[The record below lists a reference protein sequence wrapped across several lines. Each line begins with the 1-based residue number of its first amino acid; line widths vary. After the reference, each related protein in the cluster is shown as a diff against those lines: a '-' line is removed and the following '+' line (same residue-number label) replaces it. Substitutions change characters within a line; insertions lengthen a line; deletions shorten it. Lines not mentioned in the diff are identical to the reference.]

1 MAFKINSI
9 TKSKDE
15 QEEKNRLAGYEALA
29 SKQGK
34 PREQTTTTTSKPST
48 SESKVGK
55 DTQNNAVD
63 AVAGADKRPA
73 STKPTATGSKV
84 GKGAQSFTVD
94 AVSGAD
100 KKRDRLTSELP
111 TISDYD
117 SFSKIKT
124 GKENTGERKSRAS
137 LTIGSGIEGWASGNV
152 GSAAE
157 LLDSESYRQSMN
169 QRRAQLEGTLEEA
182 NLAGNTALV
191 QQTSRAIQA
200 LDSQIAAMGKAA
212 DEKEDS
218 IETLIDYRMK
228 AIQRGDAEAANR
240 YGAEIARKREQ
251 IIEADKRINERG
263 SDVQTKASD
272 KLRQISID
280 LRKQSEQHREEAK
293 EGLGVG
299 GQLAVDVFS
308 NVTENAMDMLTFGK
322 LGLGK
327 LGFGARVFGQSATEA
342 YQWGQENGKPV
353 TQQQR
358 LAYAA
363 SQTLI
368 EEATEAM
375 WNVAGPL
382 ARTYGAGTFDDM
394 TTRWIT
400 QAVAKLRA
408 SDSVKQFVGQG
419 LQFGVSS
426 LTEALEE
433 GASDFFNY
441 RFQTRTLYGAD
452 PQTFD
457 EMWSE
462 LGKDMLLGA
471 MSGGIFSGVGYVQG
485 DRYSFAEERTNAIV
499 SDNVTALRR
508 AQAAQVRAERG
519 MEKALEK
526 HDAVG
531 IDKAHDAQNKANK
544 LWDDAKKQAVDGIGT
559 AYSRY
564 EIARQNNSKYTDV
577 YKQGVFDALDSA
589 IEVGHEV
596 NQHFGVPETAAMTA
610 KQVAEQA
617 AEVRAQNEDAT
628 VMLPSDT
635 IIMDRLGL
643 PLDEAGALN
652 DTFTKLINGEEL
664 TTDEW
669 KALDPANKSVQKVF
683 TELTGVQFPG
693 DVSDEQARFIYAN
706 APQIMER
713 EREKR
718 GIEMS
723 MSEQAERLGS
733 AVNTAVN
740 EARPNYVAS
749 YNEFANAVQAQFP
762 NISEP
767 EIRQAFDEY
776 LKVNGQTDVQMEQ
789 ADEEAPAPAAESST
803 IDTLDADTAAIV
815 DEMRDALSNGNRWV
829 YNGLL
834 YRVDENGDGTY
845 TATVRSA
852 AGRGNNNRAMRR
864 SVFGSRED
872 AIEGLVRFAT
882 QNNSFQAGEAAA
894 PAETPATEEAPSGQ
908 TTREDALAKIREIL
922 TNAKFMGSE
931 SAMETL
937 INLYEDGQDPE
948 AYVGLAVN
956 GYAYGVDGNITDQ
969 EWRQTV
975 RGQIINISPENITA
989 EQLQGAYEAGKADA
1003 PILRERQSG
1012 ATEGDTAQGENEQGE
1027 ITEEAPKTNAPAPTE
1042 QTPEAQSGSA
1052 ETPVAPGDLFNPD
1065 RIYNGGLQ
1073 GAVDTVMNNP
1083 AVAEIVG
1090 KMPSADDMPKTAQET
1105 GKKDGKS
1112 GKKQPTEK
1120 APTATPNETTEKA
1133 PTTQS
1138 EAPTDSVVRYEQEL
1152 RDALSESGPGRWEHN
1167 GFTYGILPQIGSRG
1181 FGAQIVTPVRVLSS
1195 FWGETREEAI
1205 NALIDN
1211 ARKHG
1216 YFTTTADEVEKQML
1230 AELKAKV
1237 EGSAAAKELA
1247 RILTSVNNYRY
1258 GKFEYSISK
1267 IGGGFEGTIRNTE
1280 KDAMGGAIV
1289 DARSTVFR
1297 GQSPTREETAYT
1309 LAAVALNN
1317 GFLAAESAN
1326 AASNTGLT
1334 ETQGTATINGEESSS
1349 EDATTNAPATA
1360 ESAEKPSA
1368 SETGE
1373 TTPSQEDS
1381 PEAETTEKPQEKS
1394 TEKATT
1400 PQQKIA
1406 DGVRELIEAGKS
1418 FTNKQL
1424 FEIANAAYGGT
1435 MAEGKYT
1442 VKDAYDGMEL
1452 AVNQYLMNADFIK
1465 AANSGDIK
1473 TAKQA
1478 FLKIMGVLRNLPT
1491 QSNRSEETQTY
1502 QQFSTPPNIAF
1513 VAAWAANFSANDIVL
1528 EPSAGIGGL
1537 ALWPKAWGA
1546 TVYGNELSERRLA
1559 FLNQLGLDGTFNFN
1573 AEQIDNMLPDSIKP
1587 TAVIMNPPFSSTAG
1601 RTKTNKTA
1609 NAKRHIEQA
1618 LRRLEDG
1625 GRLVAILG
1633 QGMSND
1639 SKTFRSWWD
1648 DLRKEYSIRA
1658 NISIDGDNY
1667 KKYGTTWGV
1676 QLVVIDKTGPQTG
1689 ETITGEYKGLADV
1702 LDVLEGIRNDRTRL
1716 AERDQSSDR
1725 PVRQPGVEPGVDTGV
1740 HADSGKRPVSGE
1752 RGDSDDD
1759 GQGARDGAVRGS
1771 RNEGTAG
1778 ERGSK
1783 ASNPETVPGVQE
1795 GSEQTGVQRE
1805 ESSGQSRGSDGG
1817 SSERIEIDRSDLND
1831 SKTATELSENPDNVY
1846 AEYVPRK
1853 ARVKGSKPHPA
1864 KLVESAAMAAVEP
1877 PDVTYTPNLPSEI
1890 VTNGVLSDAQLEN
1903 VIYAGQ
1909 AHEQLLPDGKRKG
1922 FFIGDG
1928 TGVGKGRQIA
1938 GIILDNFRS
1947 GRKKAVW
1954 ISEKPALINDA
1965 KRDWRALGGDEN
1977 DVIDLRKV
1985 KYKKGQKLTGDTG
1998 IVFSSYDT
2006 LKYEKAARIGVLQDW
2021 LGKDFDGVIV
2031 FDEAHNMGNAT
2042 GKKNKF
2048 GKSKPSA
2055 KALAGIELQNAF
2067 PNARIV
2073 YASATG
2079 ATEASNYAYLQRLG
2093 LWGRGT
2099 AFNDFNDFMSKISS
2113 SGLSAMELVAR
2124 DMKAMGL
2131 YMARSISYDDVKYDT
2146 LQHDLSPEQVVIY
2159 NTMSKAWQKIL
2170 QNVNRALEITGQ
2182 GNDGRARGRALS
2194 QLFGAQQRFYNQ
2206 ILTSMSVPSVIE
2218 DMKRELAAG
2227 RSCVLQLVNTNAA
2240 AADRAIA
2247 KNEDEGGDLD
2257 DLDLTPSDILVDL
2270 LQKAFPV
2277 ELYEEYEDENGNTLY
2292 RPVLDADGNPV
2303 LDKKAVAMR
2312 DALIEE
2318 VKLMK
2323 VPDGPLEMIFD
2334 AFGVENVAEV
2344 TGRTRRVVEK
2354 LDKNGVRKRVIES
2367 RNENSGIADA
2377 NAFQDGKK
2385 RILIFSNA
2393 GGTGRSYHA
2402 DKTAKNQQQRVH
2414 YLLQPGWEAS
2424 KAVQGFGRTHRSN
2437 QASAPVFRLVTTN
2450 VMGQKRF
2457 ISTIARRL
2465 DQLGALTKGQR
2476 QAGSGVFG
2484 EKDNLENPIAE
2495 DALSK
2500 YYESI
2505 NPELLKRLGLYEK
2518 IYDSNGVF
2526 NSKSETLRDIGKFL
2540 NRILALEVDEQN
2552 EVFQGFYDKFDQFM
2566 DDAIAKGTVDMGL
2579 ENYRA
2584 DKIDVIDEKIV
2595 RKDPSG
2601 ADTKYVQMTVYNKPK
2616 ITPFSKVTSA
2626 HPGFQGIVR
2635 MEDGSVRA
2643 VYEVS
2648 SKTDSRTGAVK
2659 RRFKLE
2665 SPSKGKYSMYLED
2678 TLNMQTDP
2686 IDKADWKTAW
2696 NEEINKLPEYET
2708 STLHLLTGTLLP
2720 IWDRLPQENTRV
2732 VRVMSSDGRQYLGRV
2747 IQANQ
2752 IDGLLR
2758 QLNVS
2763 RTIKKF
2769 SGKEIS
2775 DSVLKGKEAIFRDK
2789 HLKLKRSRV
2798 NGELRLELTGSGA
2811 SSIYIQYR
2819 NDGVFMERIS
2829 FRDRFFIPT
2838 GNAGEAILDDIV
2850 KTNPVLV
2857 ITNDT
2862 SGGSDQ
2868 MRAPSDDYMPDTRD
2882 DATDAAATSPT
2893 AQAISSA
2900 DTSISQIPALFTDP
2914 RVKFGEVNIDIG
2926 GGKFDLATD
2935 YLRERGTKNMI
2946 FDPYNRGKRKN
2957 SDTLAFLQ
2965 NGNRADTVTCANV
2978 LNVIAEDDA
2987 RANVILEC
2995 AKAIK
3000 PDGTAY
3006 FMVYEGDG
3014 KGIGKKT
3021 TKGWQNNRKTIGYVD
3036 EIRAYFRNVKRHGK
3050 LIIATNPVPNLPK
3063 ALWEVA
3069 PGEAVEYSRANS
3081 EGVGTGTATTDAAIG
3096 DSGPTRADQWRAQR
3110 MADNKETARS
3120 LTDLMAELAQV
3131 FGEQIS
3137 VGSIRGKGVLGTHN
3151 RRSHGIRL
3159 KNGND
3164 FVTAAHEIGHH
3175 FDVLYDISDD
3185 LTDAEKRELID
3196 GAGSAFLS
3204 QYKDKKQWPR
3214 EGIAEFV
3221 RQYLTNRELAA
3232 QNYPLFTPKFLNT
3245 LSEEERFKLNL
3256 IADRANA
3263 YFSADKSHGSGAVRG
3278 IEEKIPDYRS
3288 WREKVQDTIDNFR
3301 KHMIDKKHGL
3311 KILDDEYG
3319 TNTHTLALNAAYADN
3334 IAGEC
3339 ITGNLAGPGG
3349 VIVGEGLSARLHK
3362 HGIRMN
3368 DKETY
3373 AAFGEYLVARNGIE
3387 RLATTGRR
3395 VYADDSINN
3404 IAAMQKIVDNLE
3416 LQYPE
3421 FRAAAE
3427 EVYDYERSLM
3437 DEWLVGTGIISQEQ
3451 ADALWER
3458 WQCYVPFRRMIPKTR
3473 MRGSGNTGNDANNPI
3488 KHFKG
3493 SGYDIYNPIDS
3504 LITQTY
3510 TFISA
3515 GMENRTRLAV
3525 ANAVNQRGV
3534 NATFIERWT
3543 PPIQATTVDLSGIKE
3558 ALAEE
3563 ISGLAGDAATKD
3575 LAVAAVMSQIADTI
3589 TQYSVGK
3596 ASGNVISVLR
3606 NGHREYYKIND
3617 PTLYTALLGSSEMR
3631 VSTIL
3636 KAYGRISRMMTGNL
3650 TSNDI
3655 VWSIGNNAL
3664 SDIGTAM
3671 TYTPFK
3677 QWGKLLYGI
3686 GSTYWNTIANAVGGE
3701 VDPLYAEYL
3710 AMGGGSTTVYGT
3722 DKDSAKSV
3730 KKKVHYGRLRT
3741 LGHFLNPM
3749 NSLTLLS
3756 DMIERGPR
3764 YATYRRLR
3772 MGGMS
3777 AEAAFRGAMDITTD
3791 FRIGGD
3797 VSQQLNRVFPFFN
3810 ANVQGVDRMV
3820 RYMAAEDTPKS
3831 MRTQVAAMRA
3841 TSYLLSSALIAALF
3855 TALHR
3860 KDDETEDAYQQTST
3874 FIKNSYYLI
3883 PADLFGG
3890 ASGKFLALR
3899 KPRELAVATSFMQ
3912 ALLERFNGDEHAF
3925 DDFYQYATDEFMPT
3939 PVAAIA
3945 QLDLGGL
3952 VGSAG
3957 VFGTAAYMVANRDFL
3972 GRPIESDYMHEN
3984 LNPWDRYDGTTSKPA
3999 YYIGQATKT
4008 SPKMWDFFLSSGAV
4022 LYWKYI
4028 QDLLPMD
4035 SSRFDP
4041 TLGLRNRYIK
4051 DSLYS
4056 TDVVNRMYERADASA
4071 KDAKAD
4077 PANIDL
4083 AILAKQD
4090 ATIKKFY
4097 ERFNGLA
4104 KNETGTAELRSIR
4117 GTLIDMLQAEEY
4129 SREHNITNS
4138 TQEILY
4144 SAVRATGET
4153 DITPQVMNTVIT
4165 DANGITY
4172 NLNYAQYY
4180 DYQARYNGYYWT
4192 AVEDAAKTGMTGTDL
4207 YEAIKKAKA
4216 LAKSKADSY
4225 MLNQTGGSSVKNEF
4239 EGVPDDKII
4248 QFQTTIKLR
4257 EDNGES
4263 VKQADVIEILEG
4275 MNITDAQRYT
4285 LFHSK
4290 WTSDKNNPWA

>member
-34 PREQTTTTTSKPST
+34 PREQTTT
-48 SESKVGK
+48 V
-55 DTQNNAVD
+55 
-63 AVAGADKRPA
+63 
-73 STKPTATGSKV
+73 STKPAQSTTATKPKTSYNDYSTV
-84 GKGAQSFTVD
+84 GQITGGKTTTTPQKPNQQATTTTKQKTTP
-94 AVSGAD
+94 VSD
-100 KKRDRLTSELP
+100 F
-111 TISDYD
+111 D
-117 SFSKIKT
+117 SYSKITT
-124 GKENTGERKSRAS
+124 GKENTKDGKSRMG
-137 LTIGSGIEGWASGNV
+137 LTVGSGIEGWASGNV
-152 GSAAE
+152 GTAAE
-157 LLDSESYRQSMN
+157 LLDDEKARQSLNERM
-169 QRRAQLEGTLEEA
+169 REL
-182 NLAGNTALV
+182 
-191 QQTSRAIQA
+191 QT
-200 LDSQIAAMGKAA
+200 D
-212 DEKEDS
+212 
-218 IETLIDYRMK
+218 LIDATEKNQGNRRIQTMQAINMLQKEIDNLEKQKAGTSYDRSYDRRLASLQDELRNAEATGDTYHIQRAKREIAKLQGEKALASTGFTDLITQRMD
-228 AIQRGDAEAANR
+228 AIKRGDAAEANR
-240 YGAEIARKREQ
+240 ILKEIERREE
-251 IIEADKRINERG
+251 IDTKINVRNT
-263 SDVQTKASD
+263 DAKLQASD

-293 EGLGVG
+293 DGLSVG

-358 LAYAA
+358 LEYAA

-400 QAVAKLRA
+400 QAVEKLRA
-408 SDSVKQFVGQG
+408 SDSVKRFVGQG

-485 DRYSFAEERTNAIV
+485 DRYNLAEERTNLLV
-499 SDNVTALRR
+499 SNNTKALQR
-508 AQAAQVRAERG
+508 AQAAQTRAEKGLERAQAKRDTQALATAA
-519 MEKALEK
+519 KA
-526 HDAVG
+526 A
-531 IDKAHDAQNKANK
+531 NKANE
-544 LWDDAKKQAVDGIGT
+544 LWRKAEQQSKAGIDT
-559 AYSRY
+559 AYARY
-564 EIARQNNSKYTDV
+564 MVAKQNNSKYTDV

-723 MSEQAERLGS
+723 KSEQAERLGS

-882 QNNSFQAGEAAA
+882 QNNAFQAEEAAA
-894 PAETPATEEAPSGQ
+894 PAETPATEEVPSGQ

-1012 ATEGDTAQGENEQGE
+1012 ATEGDTAQGENDQGE
-1027 ITEEAPKTNAPAPTE
+1027 LTEEAPKTNAPAPTE
-1042 QTPEAQSGSA
+1042 QTPETQSGST

-1083 AVAEIVG
+1083 AVAGIVG

-1112 GKKQPTEK
+1112 GKNQPTEK

-1138 EAPTDSVVRYEQEL
+1138 EAPTQDS
-1152 RDALSESGPGRWEHN
+1152 S
-1167 GFTYGILPQIGSRG
+1167 
-1181 FGAQIVTPVRVLSS
+1181 TP
-1195 FWGETREEAI
+1195 
-1205 NALIDN
+1205 
-1211 ARKHG
+1211 
-1216 YFTTTADEVEKQML
+1216 AD
-1230 AELKAKV
+1230 
-1237 EGSAAAKELA
+1237 
-1247 RILTSVNNYRY
+1247 
-1258 GKFEYSISK
+1258 
-1267 IGGGFEGTIRNTE
+1267 
-1280 KDAMGGAIV
+1280 
-1289 DARSTVFR
+1289 
-1297 GQSPTREETAYT
+1297 
-1309 LAAVALNN
+1309 
-1317 GFLAAESAN
+1317 
-1326 AASNTGLT
+1326 TGLT
-1334 ETQGTATINGEESSS
+1334 ETQGDGTITAEASEPTNVESQAENGEAKEDTNGSEVEEVPDERGVLQSDTAGETTGGLLDGVQTEDVQGAESDGRSVPDSQEPGRGSS
-1349 EDATTNAPATA
+1349 GHASQTDGSGSTGVRGTGVHQSGDIRGELSEKPPASESTDKPAAEKKPTEQKPTKKEPEAAPAPEKKPDMPNAAGVSAEPSADPRGVSFVIPESGLDLPDKPADRLAANIKAIEILKDIQKTGRPATA
-1360 ESAEKPSA
+1360 EEQVALSKYVGWGGLQLAFDKWAIGQWAEVRSRLRELLTEEEFEAAAQSTQNAHYTSIEVVRAMYDILGQLGFQGGRMMEPAVGTGNFIGAMPAALRGKPYNWTAVELDPITAGIAQALYPTVDVLNQGFQDAPIPKNYMDVVITNVPFAPTPVTDRTFPNVATRSLHNYFIAKSVESTRPGGIVIVITSRYTMDAKNQMFRRYISERADLLGAIRLPNTAFKSNADTDVVTDILIFKRRADGTPYSGETFITTGQPDGIAPPAWAAGKSDAQVNEYFYTHPEMVLGVRTSSVRNNGDADRAEKNS
-1368 SETGE
+1368 SERWVSFNPLETDMSLGDQIRNAAKRITGKMDYPE
-1373 TTPSQEDS
+1373 KPTPEQITNTAIGKKHQQEKRRPGSHVAKDGKIYRVTTDGMAERIDLSKAEAKKIGALMLIKERARQLLEMQQRGDKPANISKLRKELNTLYDDFVNAYGPINKSTNLSKLKDDPDLPFLKSLEKGVQGKGAKMTAEKADIFRKDTVAPVKAVDS
-1381 PEAETTEKPQEKS
+1381 VESLPEAIAVSLNETASIDPERIGGLLGITTEEARQMILDQEHAFLSVDEQLIPRTQYLSGNVRAKLRDAEALARKDKRYEKNVEALKKVLPEDVKPVDIAIRPG
-1394 TEKATT
+1394 ATWID
-1400 PQQKIA
+1400 PA
-1406 DGVRELIEAGKS
+1406 YYEEFFAYLMGEHARSLSRELIKVHYIPEAGKYS
-1418 FTNKQL
+1418 VELTKWGEEYLENSTAFRSEWGFKGRPANVL
-1424 FEIANAAYGGT
+1424 FEAVLNNQSLKAYTEDPVTGKRVVNREKTLAIQVKMERMVQEFQNWVWTDADRTADLSTIYNNNFNAYAKSGYESTGLTVPGGAPEIT
-1435 MAEGKYT
+1435 PRSHQAAAITRIVQEGKALLDHCVGAGKTY
-1442 VKDAYDGMEL
+1442 VM
-1452 AVNQYLMNADFIK
+1452 
-1465 AANSGDIK
+1465 AASCMK
-1473 TAKQA
+1473 
-1478 FLKIMGVLRNLPT
+1478 LR
-1491 QSNRSEETQTY
+1491 
-1502 QQFSTPPNIAF
+1502 
-1513 VAAWAANFSANDIVL
+1513 
-1528 EPSAGIGGL
+1528 
-1537 ALWPKAWGA
+1537 
-1546 TVYGNELSERRLA
+1546 
-1559 FLNQLGLDGTFNFN
+1559 QLGLAKKPMIVAPKSLATQWAGEFLKYFPGAKLLAPGDDFSASTRKKYANMMATGDYDAIIVTYEQFEAIPLAFEKQK
-1573 AEQIDNMLPDSIKP
+1573 AFYQAQIDQLRALMESMGDPNTKNPRKRTHTVKQIARAIDRL
-1587 TAVIMNPPFSSTAG
+1587 TAKLEKLEA
-1601 RTKTNKTA
+1601 KNKRDA
-1609 NAKRHIEQA
+1609 
-1618 LRRLEDG
+1618 D
-1625 GRLVAILG
+1625 
-1633 QGMSND
+1633 
-1639 SKTFRSWWD
+1639 
-1648 DLRKEYSIRA
+1648 
-1658 NISIDGDNY
+1658 NIIF
-1667 KKYGTTWGV
+1667 
-1676 QLVVIDKTGPQTG
+1676 
-1689 ETITGEYKGLADV
+1689 E
-1702 LDVLEGIRNDRTRL
+1702 
-1716 AERDQSSDR
+1716 
-1725 PVRQPGVEPGVDTGV
+1725 DTGV
-1740 HADSGKRPVSGE
+1740 
-1752 RGDSDDD
+1752 
-1759 GQGARDGAVRGS
+1759 
-1771 RNEGTAG
+1771 
-1778 ERGSK
+1778 
-1783 ASNPETVPGVQE
+1783 
-1795 GSEQTGVQRE
+1795 
-1805 ESSGQSRGSDGG
+1805 
-1817 SSERIEIDRSDLND
+1817 
-1831 SKTATELSENPDNVY
+1831 
-1846 AEYVPRK
+1846 
-1853 ARVKGSKPHPA
+1853 
-1864 KLVESAAMAAVEP
+1864 
-1877 PDVTYTPNLPSEI
+1877 
-1890 VTNGVLSDAQLEN
+1890 
-1903 VIYAGQ
+1903 
-1909 AHEQLLPDGKRKG
+1909 
-1922 FFIGDG
+1922 
-1928 TGVGKGRQIA
+1928 
-1938 GIILDNFRS
+1938 
-1947 GRKKAVW
+1947 
-1954 ISEKPALINDA
+1954 
-1965 KRDWRALGGDEN
+1965 
-1977 DVIDLRKV
+1977 
-1985 KYKKGQKLTGDTG
+1985 
-1998 IVFSSYDT
+1998 
-2006 LKYEKAARIGVLQDW
+2006 
-2021 LGKDFDGVIV
+2021 DFLFV
-2031 FDEAHNMGNAT
+2031 DEAHNFKNLFYISSLSNVGGLGDPEGAGRSFDMYMKTRWLLKQNNDRGVVFATATPVMNSAVELYTMQRYLQEELLKQLGIYSADAWINQFGDVRNTLEIKPNGSGFQEKQSLSKYKNVPELMQLFRQFADIVSSLPEGEVKVPKMKSGKMILVESEPSPIQKQYIEQLAERAEAVKKGRVDPKEDNMLKITSDGRKAAYSQRMLDANLPYEENGRIMNLVRNVAQIHERTTAKKGTQLIFCDFGTPTGQKGRKKNDATETDAGQTAQLYHDLKQLLIKQGIPENEIAFIHDAKNDEQREQLSQMVNDGTIRVLIGST
-2042 GKKNKF
+2042 GKMSAGLNVQKRGVALHHLDCPWRPGDLEQRNGRYLRQGNDNDEVEVYIYVTNGTFDAKMWDNIQRKAAIINQVSYGQVNGRETEGDGELALSASEIMAITSGNPIIMEQFQVRSELAKLEAEEKNYRQSVMNARDELSNEESLADYLENTLPKWEAD
-2048 GKSKPSA
+2048 A
-2055 KALAGIELQNAF
+2055 KAAPDLSGDKFSITLDEKTYTKRAEAMNVLLNLAKKYHDPTIQSKDTKVGSF
-2067 PNARIV
+2067 
-2073 YASATG
+2073 G
-2079 ATEASNYAYLQRLG
+2079 G
-2093 LWGRGT
+2093 LDL
-2099 AFNDFNDFMSKISS
+2099 FISS
-2113 SGLSAMELVAR
+2113 SGNIRLIGNA
-2124 DMKAMGL
+2124 
-2131 YMARSISYDDVKYDT
+2131 
-2146 LQHDLSPEQVVIY
+2146 QHSV
-2159 NTMSKAWQKIL
+2159 S
-2170 QNVNRALEITGQ
+2170 VN
-2182 GNDGRARGRALS
+2182 
-2194 QLFGAQQRFYNQ
+2194 
-2206 ILTSMSVPSVIE
+2206 
-2218 DMKRELAAG
+2218 
-2227 RSCVLQLVNTNAA
+2227 
-2240 AADRAIA
+2240 
-2247 KNEDEGGDLD
+2247 
-2257 DLDLTPSDILVDL
+2257 
-2270 LQKAFPV
+2270 
-2277 ELYEEYEDENGNTLY
+2277 
-2292 RPVLDADGNPV
+2292 
-2303 LDKKAVAMR
+2303 
-2312 DALIEE
+2312 
-2318 VKLMK
+2318 
-2323 VPDGPLEMIFD
+2323 FD
-2334 AFGVENVAEV
+2334 
-2344 TGRTRRVVEK
+2344 
-2354 LDKNGVRKRVIES
+2354 S
-2367 RNENSGIADA
+2367 
-2377 NAFQDGKK
+2377 
-2385 RILIFSNA
+2385 
-2393 GGTGRSYHA
+2393 
-2402 DKTAKNQQQRVH
+2402 
-2414 YLLQPGWEAS
+2414 
-2424 KAVQGFGRTHRSN
+2424 
-2437 QASAPVFRLVTTN
+2437 
-2450 VMGQKRF
+2450 
-2457 ISTIARRL
+2457 
-2465 DQLGALTKGQR
+2465 
-2476 QAGSGVFG
+2476 
-2484 EKDNLENPIAE
+2484 
-2495 DALSK
+2495 
-2500 YYESI
+2500 
-2505 NPELLKRLGLYEK
+2505 
-2518 IYDSNGVF
+2518 
-2526 NSKSETLRDIGKFL
+2526 
-2540 NRILALEVDEQN
+2540 
-2552 EVFQGFYDKFDQFM
+2552 
-2566 DDAIAKGTVDMGL
+2566 AKGTL
-2579 ENYRA
+2579 
-2584 DKIDVIDEKIV
+2584 
-2595 RKDPSG
+2595 
-2601 ADTKYVQMTVYNKPK
+2601 Q
-2616 ITPFSKVTSA
+2616 
-2626 HPGFQGIVR
+2626 
-2635 MEDGSVRA
+2635 
-2643 VYEVS
+2643 
-2648 SKTDSRTGAVK
+2648 
-2659 RRFKLE
+2659 KLE
-2665 SPSKGKYSMYLED
+2665 STLQNFSEYTQMMRERLESHKKNIASLKNIINSKFA
-2678 TLNMQTDP
+2678 
-2686 IDKADWKTAW
+2686 KAD
-2696 NEEINKLPEYET
+2696 
-2708 STLHLLTGTLLP
+2708 
-2720 IWDRLPQENTRV
+2720 RL
-2732 VRVMSSDGRQYLGRV
+2732 
-2747 IQANQ
+2747 A
-2752 IDGLLR
+2752 
-2758 QLNVS
+2758 
-2763 RTIKKF
+2763 
-2769 SGKEIS
+2769 
-2775 DSVLKGKEAIFRDK
+2775 
-2789 HLKLKRSRV
+2789 
-2798 NGELRLELTGSGA
+2798 ELRLREQEINEILAPKENETGGF
-2811 SSIYIQYR
+2811 
-2819 NDGVFMERIS
+2819 DG
-2829 FRDRFFIPT
+2829 
-2838 GNAGEAILDDIV
+2838 DDE
-2850 KTNPVLV
+2850 
-2857 ITNDT
+2857 D
-2862 SGGSDQ
+2862 
-2868 MRAPSDDYMPDTRD
+2868 
-2882 DATDAAATSPT
+2882 
-2893 AQAISSA
+2893 
-2900 DTSISQIPALFTDP
+2900 
-2914 RVKFGEVNIDIG
+2914 
-2926 GGKFDLATD
+2926 
-2935 YLRERGTKNMI
+2935 
-2946 FDPYNRGKRKN
+2946 
-2957 SDTLAFLQ
+2957 AFLDS
-2965 NGNRADTVTCANV
+2965 GFEDEEGAMLD
-2978 LNVIAEDDA
+2978 AE
-2987 RANVILEC
+2987 
-2995 AKAIK
+2995 
-3000 PDGTAY
+3000 
-3006 FMVYEGDG
+3006 EGD
-3014 KGIGKKT
+3014 
-3021 TKGWQNNRKTIGYVD
+3021 D
-3036 EIRAYFRNVKRHGK
+3036 
-3050 LIIATNPVPNLPK
+3050 
-3063 ALWEVA
+3063 
-3069 PGEAVEYSRANS
+3069 
-3081 EGVGTGTATTDAAIG
+3081 ATTDAAIG

-3110 MADNKETARS
+3110 MADNKETVRS

-3137 VGSIRGKGVLGTHN
+3137 VGGIRGKGVLGTHN

-3185 LTDAEKRELID
+3185 LTDAEKRELIN

-3301 KHMIDKKHGL
+3301 KHMIDRKHGL

-3543 PPIQATTVDLSGIKE
+3543 PPIQATNVDLSGIKE

-3664 SDIGTAM
+3664 SDIGTAL

-3722 DKDSAKSV
+3722 DKDSAESV

-3741 LGHFLNPM
+3741 LWHFLNPM

-3777 AEAAFRGAMDITTD
+3777 PENAFRGAMDITTD

-3820 RYMAAEDTPKS
+3820 RYMTAEDTPKS
-3831 MRTQVAAMRA
+3831 MRAQVAAMRA

-3860 KDDETEDAYQQTST
+3860 KDDETEEAYQQTST

-4090 ATIKKFY
+4090 ATIKTFY
-4097 ERFNGLA
+4097 GRFNGLA

-4153 DITPQVMNTVIT
+4153 DITPQVMPTYIK
-4165 DANGITY
+4165 DANGIEY
-4172 NLNYAQYY
+4172 SLNYAQYY

-4192 AVEDAAKTGMTGTDL
+4192 AVEDAAKTGMTGADL
-4207 YEAIKKAKA
+4207 YEAIKKGKA